1 MVNRHPLH
9 KKMRINKIE
18 DTPILKLAMV
28 KRFKVL
34 CKPKIKSTKYFM
46 SICLHLQQI
55 CFTFAYICLHW
66 LTFALQL
73 LTFTYISL
81 HLLQITPFCVGPIA
95 VLRSSVRS
103 HAAHA
108 IVELKKK
115 TNIFKQYIML
125 VQNFRC

>member
-55 CFTFAYICLHW
+55 CFTFAYICLHL
-66 LTFALQL
+66 LTLAYICFTIAYIYLHL
-73 LTFTYISL
+73 LTFVTN
-81 HLLQITPFCVGPIA
+81 HPILCRA
-95 VLRSSVRS
+95 NSGS
-103 HAAHA
+103 
-108 IVELKKK
+108 
-115 TNIFKQYIML
+115 
-125 VQNFRC
+125 